1 MSLLLP
7 TLAFILGWLTA
18 SWKSAEV
25 LKVFC
30 SRILARFFIPFVII
44 YNMVYYQTGSL
55 SLMLFSFSSAFLVYL
70 GFVYFFK
77 DRLIALCASYV
88 NLAWLGFPFAL
99 AIFGHQI
106 SSAMIALYVGG
117 SLFGNIWAVS
127 AVSSAPQNTAS
138 LMKKVSLSPPVIAL
152 IISAILRL
160 LHVQNFSEPSWVL
173 YLYQFAK
180 VGMVFTGMC
189 VLGMWLRHT
198 QVAKADLWHSI
209 RVMLPKLAFGAII
222 CSVSYYFIPVETF
235 KEYIG
240 LMFFL
245 FCLPPAANIVALETH
260 YQGTGY
266 SARYIAAG
274 TIVSIGII
282 LLYGL
287 VWRLLK
293 G

>member
-1 MSLLLP
+1 MSLVLP
-7 TLAFILGWLTA
+7 TLAFIFGWLTA
-18 SWKSAEV
+18 TWKSSET

-44 YNMVYYQTGSL
+44 YNMVYYQSGSL
-55 SLMLFSFSSAFLVYL
+55 SLMLFSFISAFLVYL

-106 SSAMIALYVGG
+106 SSAMIALYIGG

-127 AVSSAPQNTAS
+127 AVSSAPQDTLS
-138 LMKKVSLSPPVIAL
+138 LAKKVLLSPPVIAL

-160 LHVQNFSEPSWVL
+160 LQVQNFQEPSWVL
-173 YLYQFAK
+173 HLYQFAK

-198 QVAKADLWHSI
+198 KVEKADLWHSVC
-209 RVMLPKLAFGAII
+209 VMLPKLLFGVII
-222 CSVSYYFIPVETF
+222 CSVSYFCIPIDTF
-235 KEYIG
+235 KDYIG
-240 LMFFL
+240 LMLFL

-274 TIVSIGII
+274 TIVSIVVI
-282 LLYGL
+282 LIFGL
-287 VWRLLK
+287 VWHVLK